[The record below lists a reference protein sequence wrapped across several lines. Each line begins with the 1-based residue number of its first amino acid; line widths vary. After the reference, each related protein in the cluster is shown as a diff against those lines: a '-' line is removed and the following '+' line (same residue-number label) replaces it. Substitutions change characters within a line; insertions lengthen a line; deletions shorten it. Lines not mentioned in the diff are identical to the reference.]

1 MRFQVLTVKKMYTSK
16 ELERFI
22 TEPKEYVDVETALEL
37 ARQLLQQKQ
46 LNAALLKELC
56 DSVELLS

>member
-1 MRFQVLTVKKMYTSK
+1 MYTILKLK
-16 ELERFI
+16 EWIANPPDHVE
-22 TEPKEYVDVETALEL
+22 VETAIEL
-37 ARQLLQQKQ
+37 ASQLLQQKN